1 METIPTPLR
10 FIGLDLHKHYLVA
23 VAVDAQRQRLFG
35 PLRVPLHE
43 VDTWRAK
50 HLRPTDA
57 LIVEIT
63 TNTWDLYDEL
73 LPHVHSVTVVHPPHV
88 ALITRVPVMTDQMAA
103 LTLAELHAVGLL
115 TPLWVPPPAV
125 RDLRALLAHR
135 AKLVRLQ
142 TQAKNRLHSLLHRHR
157 LALPEGASPFAA
169 EQRAWWWGLAVSA
182 TERIRLQSDLDTL
195 QFAQVQIAT
204 LEEALKPVAAGDSRV
219 PLLIQMTGFNLINSL
234 TVLAAIGDIR
244 RFPSAGELVGYA
256 GLGTRVHDS
265 GLTHRSGRIT
275 KAGRRDLRSA
285 LVEAAQAAVL
295 THPHWQ
301 AELARLEPRLGRNKA
316 IVAIAR
322 KLLVGIWHILSEEVA
337 DRHAEPERVAR
348 KFLNYAYRLGKAH
361 RRKGLSTAGY
371 AREQMDRLGLGAEL
385 EAIDRGPNHL
395 IPMPPSQLGN
405 DALDS
410 GGAGC

>member
-1 METIPTPLR
+1 MEPSLTPLR

-23 VAVDAQRQRLFG
+23 VGVDARRQRVLG
-35 PLRVPLHE
+35 PQRVPLHE
-43 VDTWRAK
+43 LDAWRAK
-50 HLRPTDA
+50 HLKPTDA
-57 LIVEIT
+57 LAVEIT
-63 TNTWDLYDEL
+63 TNTWEVYDEL
-73 LPHVHSVTVVHPPHV
+73 LSHVHSVTVVHPPHV
-88 ALITRVPVMTDQMAA
+88 ALITRVQVMTDAMAA

-142 TQAKNRLHSLLHRHR
+142 TQAKNRLHSLLHRHHF
-157 LALPEGASPFAA
+157 LPPEGGGLFTP
-169 EQRAWWWGLAVSA
+169 EQRAWWLGLPVST
-182 TERIRLQSDLDTL
+182 TEHIRLQSDLDTL
-195 QFAQVQIAT
+195 QFAQVQIAA
-204 LEEALKPVAAGDSRV
+204 LEQALKPLAAADPRV

-244 RFPSAGELVGYA
+244 RFPSAAELVGYA

-316 IVAIAR
+316 VVAIAR
-322 KLLVGIWHILSEEVA
+322 KLLVGIWHILSKEAA
-337 DRHAEPERVAR
+337 DQHAEPERVAR
-348 KFLNYAYRLGKAH
+348 KFLNYAYRLGKAN
-361 RRKGLSTAGY
+361 RRAGLTTAGY
-371 AREQMDRLGLGAEL
+371 AREQLDRLGLGVGL
-385 EAIDRGPNHL
+385 QVIDRGENHS
-395 IPMPPSQLGN
+395 IPLPPSRLGQ
-405 DALDS
+405 
-410 GGAGC
+410 